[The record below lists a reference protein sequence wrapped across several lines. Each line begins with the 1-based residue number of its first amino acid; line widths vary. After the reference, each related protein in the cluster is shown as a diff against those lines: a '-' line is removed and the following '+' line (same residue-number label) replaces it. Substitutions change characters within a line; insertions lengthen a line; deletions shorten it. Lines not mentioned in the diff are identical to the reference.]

1 MSSARFGD
9 NVAPH
14 QRPAVAWYQPDV
26 LLSAARR
33 MLSSTDMLRNRDLR
47 ESYELPLTVI
57 DCSEPAADGNYWFD
71 FIADT
76 GDGGNATYAV
86 ASTALAES
94 VAGDAGERLPR
105 GELLLLGGD
114 LAYPAASSEEYRYRF
129 IEMFEAARRDG
140 GARTSQVRGRP
151 FTLAALAQNHDWMDS
166 AATFNR
172 YFVRNKASALFLGAR
187 IPQKQSY
194 FCVKLPRGWWVLG
207 FDFALTR
214 EIDRDQYD
222 QFERLLGPHGLEV
235 VEDGKKAIH
244 RIAATDRVILVYPE
258 PYWTRPIGDGARPNW
273 PKRYQRL
280 ERLLRDRIAL
290 RLAGDLHHYMRWT
303 SPPDEASS
311 AAQRSWPR
319 DGLLV
324 TCGTGGAFTHPTHT
338 KTTTRPIRLRELNPD
353 HEIAPQMGGQ
363 ALVVGLDDRPER
375 PGDVTFDRVEDSV
388 YPDAKESRRRAW
400 GNLAA
405 MFTTNGS
412 WRGGNWWFT
421 VFMGLLYWF
430 NAYLNLL
437 PFADTFVADGFQ
449 PMGRFTAD
457 DYWPVFVLW
466 LESMVFSPLG
476 FVVNLVMIG
485 ACLMMGRE
493 TVDELSSRASRPW
506 RLIVTWGFGLVHAFV
521 HVIAVYSLVF
531 WLQQAA
537 SELRWIGHPEAGAW
551 AAIGHATAVGL
562 CVFIWGSFV
571 GALIFGCYLTLMSYF
586 GYLTNNGYSALGIQ
600 DFKGFLRFKI
610 AADATLHAHFVAID
624 RVPRGWKKTA
634 GGAPLWE
641 PEGENG
647 EPATIVTRVHDRFTL

>member
-1 MSSARFGD
+1 MCAARFGD
-9 NVAPH
+9 DVAPH

-26 LLSAARR
+26 LFSAARN
-33 MLSSTDMLRNRDLR
+33 MLSSTDLLRNRDLR

-57 DCSEPAADGNYWFD
+57 DCSEPEANGDFWFD

-76 GDGGNATYAV
+76 GDGGNGTYAV
-86 ASTALAES
+86 ASTALGES
-94 VAGDAGERLPR
+94 VAGLPVDGQPGARLPR

-129 IEMFEAARRDG
+129 IEMFEAARHDA

-172 YFVRNKASALFLGAR
+172 YFVRNKGSALFLGAR

-214 EIDRDQYD
+214 EVDRDQYD
-222 QFERLLGPHGLEV
+222 QFERLLSPDGLEV
-235 VEDGKKAIH
+235 SDGGQKKVH
-244 RIAATDRVILVYPE
+244 RIGPDDRVILVYPE

-280 ERLLRDRIAL
+280 ERLLRGRIAL

-303 SPPDEASS
+303 PPHSS
-311 AAQRSWPR
+311 LH
-319 DGLLV
+319 DGMLV

-338 KTTTRPIRLRELNPD
+338 KMTSRPVRLRELD
-353 HEIAPQMGGQ
+353 TKHEIAPQMGGE
-363 ALVVGLDDRPER
+363 ALVVGLDDRHEKS
-375 PGDVTFDRVEDSV
+375 GDVTFRRVEASV
-388 YPDAKESRRRAW
+388 YPDAAESRRRVW
-400 GNLAA
+400 GNLLAL
-405 MFTTNGS
+405 FKKNKGS
-412 WRGGNWWFT
+412 WGGNWWFT

-449 PMGRFTAD
+449 PMGKFTAD

-466 LESMVFSPLG
+466 LKSMVFSPLG
-476 FVVNLVMIG
+476 FAVNLVMIG

-493 TVDELSSRASRPW
+493 VAIEVPSTDSRVW
-506 RLIVTWGFGLVHAFV
+506 RLVVTLGFGLAHAFV

-531 WLQQAA
+531 WLQQAIG
-537 SELRWIGHPEAGAW
+537 ELRWIGDPSAGPW
-551 AAIGHATAVGL
+551 AAIGHAVAVGAS
-562 CVFIWGSFV
+562 VFIYGSLL
-571 GALIFGCYLTLMSYF
+571 GALIFACYLTLMSRF
-586 GYLTNNGYSALGIQ
+586 GYLTNNGYSALGIE
-600 DFKGFLRFKI
+600 DFKGFLRFRI

-624 RVPRGWKKTA
+624 QVPRQWKATP
-634 GGAPLWE
+634 GGAPKWQ
-641 PEGENG
+641 PDGEAPDSG
-647 EPATIVTRVHDRFTL
+647 AIVTRVHDHFTL

>member
-1 MSSARFGD
+1 MSAAKFGD

-33 MLSSTDMLRNRDLR
+33 VLSSTDMLRNRDLR
-47 ESYELPLTVI
+47 ESYEMPLTVI
-57 DCSEPAADGNYWFD
+57 DCSEPDGDGNYWFD

-76 GDGGNATYAV
+76 GDGGNGTYTV
-86 ASTALAES
+86 ACAALGDS

-129 IEMFEAARRDG
+129 IEMFEAARRDA

-172 YFVRNKASALFLGAR
+172 YFVRNKGSALFLGAN

-222 QFERLLGPHGLEV
+222 QFERLVGPDGLEV
-235 VEDGKKAIH
+235 IDNGQNKH
-244 RIAATDRVILVYPE
+244 YRIEPADRVILVYPE

-280 ERLLRDRIAL
+280 ERLLRERIAL

-303 SPPDEASS
+303 SPP
-311 AAQRSWPR
+311 AAAPDGSRRSPPR

-338 KTTTRPIRLRELNPD
+338 KMTTRPIRLRELNPD
-353 HEIAPQMGGQ
+353 HEIAPQMAGQ
-363 ALVVGLDDRPER
+363 ALVVGLDDGPAQRDDVAFER
-375 PGDVTFDRVEDSV
+375 LEASV
-388 YPDAKESRRRAW
+388 YPDAAQSKRRTW

-405 MFTTNGS
+405 LFKTNGS

-430 NAYLNLL
+430 NAYLNSL

-449 PMGRFTAD
+449 PIGKFKAD

-466 LESMVFSPLG
+466 LKSMLFSPLG

-493 TVDELSSRASRPW
+493 AVDELSSKASRPL
-506 RLIVTWGFGLVHAFV
+506 RLIVTWGFGLVHAFL

-531 WLQQAA
+531 WLHQGVG
-537 SELRWIGHPEAGAW
+537 ELAWIGNPNAGAW
-551 AAIGHATAVGL
+551 AAIGHATAVGVS
-562 CVFIWGSFV
+562 VFIYGSLV
-571 GALIFGCYLTLMSYF
+571 GALIFGCYLALMSHF
-586 GYLTNNGYSALGIQ
+586 GYLTNNGYSALGIE

-624 RVPRGWKKTA
+624 RVPRRWKRTA
-634 GGAPLWE
+634 SGAPLWE
-641 PEGENG
+641 PDGEA
-647 EPATIVTRVHDRFTL
+647 PDQAAIVTRVHDRFTL

>member
-14 QRPAVAWYQPDV
+14 LRPAVAWYQPDV

-33 MLSSTDMLRNRDLR
+33 VLSSTDMLRNRDLR
-47 ESYELPLTVI
+47 ESYEQPLTI
-57 DCSEPAADGNYWFD
+57 TDCSEPGSDGNYWFD

-86 ASTALAES
+86 ACAALAES
-94 VAGDAGERLPR
+94 LPGDDGESLPR

-129 IEMFEAARRDG
+129 IEMFEAARRDIG
-140 GARTSQVRGRP
+140 ERTSRVRGRP

-172 YFVRNKASALFLGAR
+172 YFVRNKGSAPFLGAR
-187 IPQKQSY
+187 IAQKQSY
-194 FCVKLPRGWWVLG
+194 FCAKLPRGWWALG

-214 EIDRDQYD
+214 EIDRDQYE
-222 QFERLLGPHGLEV
+222 QFERLASPTGLEV
-235 VEDGKKAIH
+235 IVDGQQRH
-244 RIAATDRVILVYPE
+244 YRIESTDRVILVYPE

-280 ERLLRDRIAL
+280 EGLLRDKIAL

-303 SPPDEASS
+303 PTPSV
-311 AAQRSWPR
+311 AATPRAALR

-338 KTTTRPIRLRELNPD
+338 KTTTRPILLREHSND
-353 HEIAPQMGGQ
+353 HVIAAQTGAQ
-363 ALVVGLDDRPER
+363 ALVVGLDDGGAQ
-375 PGDVTFDRVEDSV
+375 PGDVAFERVEASV
-388 YPDAKESRRRAW
+388 YPDVHTSRSGAVR
-400 GNLAA
+400 NLAA
-405 MFTTNGS
+405 LFTTNGS

-421 VFMGLLYWF
+421 VFIGALYWF
-430 NAYLNLL
+430 NAYLNSL

-449 PMGRFTAD
+449 PLGKFKAAD
-457 DYWPVFVLW
+457 FWPVFVLW
-466 LESMVFSPLG
+466 LKAMLFSPLG
-476 FVVNLVMIG
+476 FVVNAVMIW

-493 TVDELSSRASRPW
+493 TVDELPSKSSRIV
-506 RLIVTWGFGLVHAFV
+506 RLIVTWGFGLVHAFL
-521 HVIAVYSLVF
+521 HVIALYSLVF
-531 WLQQAA
+531 WLQQGIG
-537 SELRWIGHPEAGAW
+537 ELRWIGNPNAGAW
-551 AAIGHATAVGL
+551 ASIGHASAVGVG
-562 CVFIWGSFV
+562 VFLYGSLV
-571 GALIFGCYLTLMSYF
+571 GTLIFGCYLTLMSHF

-610 AADATLHAHFVAID
+610 DAGATLHAHFVAID
-624 RVPRGWKKTA
+624 RVPRCWKRTA
-634 GGAPLWE
+634 SGAPLWE
-641 PEGENG
+641 PDGEG
-647 EPATIVTRVHDRFTL
+647 ADQAAIVTRVHDRFTL

>member
-1 MSSARFGD
+1 MSLARFGD

-33 MLSSTDMLRNRDLR
+33 VLSSTDMLRNRDLR
-47 ESYELPLTVI
+47 ESYEQPLTVI
-57 DCSEPAADGNYWFD
+57 DCSEPDRDGNYWFD

-76 GDGGNATYAV
+76 GDGGNATYTV
-86 ASTALAES
+86 ACAALGDS
-94 VAGDAGERLPR
+94 VAGDGGERLPR

-129 IEMFEAARRDG
+129 IEMFEAARRDAG
-140 GARTSQVRGRP
+140 VTRSLVRGRP

-172 YFVRNKASALFLGAR
+172 YFVRNKGSAPFLGAF

-194 FCVKLPRGWWVLG
+194 FCAKLPRGWWALG

-214 EIDRDQYD
+214 EIDRDQYE
-222 QFERLLGPHGLEV
+222 QFERLAGPQGLEV
-235 VEDGKKAIH
+235 TVDGQRRLY
-244 RIAATDRVILVYPE
+244 RIEPTDRVILVYPE
-258 PYWTRPIGDGARPNW
+258 PYWTRPIGGGARPNW

-280 ERLLRDRIAL
+280 EGLLRDKIAL

-303 SPPDEASS
+303 SPVAASIS
-311 AAQRSWPR
+311 GSRRAAPC
-319 DGLLV
+319 DGMLV

-338 KTTTRPIRLRELNPD
+338 KMTARPILLRELNNG
-353 HEIAPQMGGQ
+353 HAIALQAGAQ
-363 ALVVGLDDRPER
+363 ALVVGLDDGKAQ
-375 PGDVTFDRVEDSV
+375 PGDVAFTKAAASV
-388 YPDAKESRRRAW
+388 YPDVAESRRRAN

-405 MFTTNGS
+405 LFKTNGS

-430 NAYLNLL
+430 NAYLNSL
-437 PFADTFVADGFQ
+437 PFADTFVADGFR
-449 PMGRFTAD
+449 PMGKFTAA

-466 LESMVFSPLG
+466 LKSMVFSPLG

-493 TVDELSSRASRPW
+493 TVDELSSKSSRPW
-506 RLIVTWGFGLVHAFV
+506 RLIVTWGFGLVHAFL
-521 HVIAVYSLVF
+521 HVLAVYSLVF
-531 WLQQAA
+531 WLQQGIG
-537 SELRWIGHPEAGAW
+537 ELRWIGDPNVNAW

-562 CVFIWGSFV
+562 SVFIYGSLV
-571 GALIFGCYLTLMSYF
+571 GTLIFGCYLTLMSRC
-586 GYLTNNGYSALGIQ
+586 GYLTNNGYSALGIE
-600 DFKGFLRFKI
+600 DFKGFLRFQI
-610 AADATLHAHFVAID
+610 TADATLHAHFVAID
-624 RVPRGWKKTA
+624 RVPRSWKRTA
-634 GGAPLWE
+634 SGAPLWE
-641 PEGENG
+641 PDGDAG
-647 EPATIVTRVHDRFTL
+647 DQAAIVTRVHDRFTL